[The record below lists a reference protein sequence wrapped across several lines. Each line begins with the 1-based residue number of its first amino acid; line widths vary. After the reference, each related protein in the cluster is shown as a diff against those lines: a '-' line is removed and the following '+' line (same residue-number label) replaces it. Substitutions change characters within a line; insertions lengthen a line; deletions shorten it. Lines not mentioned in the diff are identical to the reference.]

1 MSMIHA
7 IGPSTPRVDGSA
19 FVAWNAEVAGDVRV
33 GAGASIWFSASVR
46 GDIAPIE
53 IGDRSNVQDGAVV
66 HVDTGIPCRIGADVT
81 VGHGAILHSCVVGDG
96 ALIGMGAIV
105 LNGAEIGAGSIVGA
119 GALVTQ
125 GKKFPPRSL
134 IIGSPAAVKRE
145 LSDEEVAANLR
156 NAAHYVE
163 GGADAKSSYRPMEGG
178 ARP

>member
-1 MSMIHA
+1 MIHA
-7 IGPSTPRVDGSA
+7 IGPKIPRVDESA
-19 FVAWNAEVAGDVRV
+19 FVAWNAEVAGDVGV
-33 GAGASIWFSASVR
+33 GAGATIWFSASVR

-53 IGDRSNVQDGAVV
+53 IGARSNVQDGAVV
-66 HVDTGIPCRIGADVT
+66 HVDTGVPCRIGADVT

-105 LNGAEIGAGSIVGA
+105 LNGAEIGAGCIVGA

-156 NAAHYVE
+156 NAEHYVE
-163 GGADAKSSYRPMEGG
+163 GGRDAKASYRPVEGG
-178 ARP
+178 LSS